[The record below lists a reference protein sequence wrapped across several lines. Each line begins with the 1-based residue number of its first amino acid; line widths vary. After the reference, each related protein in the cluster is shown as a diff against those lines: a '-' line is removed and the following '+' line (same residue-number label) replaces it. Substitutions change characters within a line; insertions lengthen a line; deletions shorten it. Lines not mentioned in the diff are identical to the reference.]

1 MHVISP
7 EQGIVLPGLSLVCPD
22 SHTCTQGR
30 WRACLG
36 HRIDRSR
43 TCAGDRYAASAQAED
58 DADHR
63 PRAARHRRDGEGPRA
78 AHRLAVR
85 IGRGERHRLE
95 YAGEAVRA
103 LDVEGRLT
111 LCNMATELAA
121 FSAIIAPD
129 DVVFA
134 YLQGR
139 SYAPDAAAW
148 DGAVAFWRTLNSDED
163 AVFDADHVVD
173 AADVPLMV
181 SWGTSPQQALA
192 LGDPVPAFDAVACGT
207 QAGHDRALSYMGLQP
222 GDRLETL
229 PIDAAFI
236 GSCTNARISDL
247 RRAAEILRGRKVAAG
262 VKAICVPGST
272 AVKAA
277 AEAEGLDRVFRDAG
291 FEWREAGCSMCF
303 FAGGES
309 FGFRQRVITST
320 NRNFEEPAG
329 AGDAIAPRFAGDGGG
344 LGHRRAYRRSAGP
357 GGMSAAPF
365 RSLAAV
371 ALPLVRDNID
381 TDAII
386 PSREM
391 KSVSKKGVGGRAVR
405 QVALYRDRRARARAA
420 FRAQPA
426 CTCRGADP
434 HRRREFRVR
443 IEPRTC
449 RLGAGGDMAS
459 AQWSRRASTRSF
471 AAIACATASCRS
483 NCRGCGARD
492 PPIWSRQAM
501 AANRSRSIWRPCGC
515 RWRIVTGP
523 SGSTTRRGG
532 CCWSAST
539 RST

>member
-1 MHVISP
+1 MGRTLFDKLWDLHAIASLGEGTDLLLIDRILLHERTGSVALESLAEAGRAVAVPAQVFVTMDHIVDTLPGRGDRTIMPTGTQFITATRKAALDAGLTLFDIGDPRQGIVHVISP

-22 SHTCTQGR
+22 SHTCTQG
-30 WRACLG
+30 ALG
-36 HRIDRSR
+36 ALAWGIGSTEAEHALATATLRVRKPKTMRITVRGRLGTGVTAKDLALHIVSR
-43 TCAGDRYAASAQAED
+43 FGSAGASG
-58 DADHR
+58 H
-63 PRAARHRRDGEGPRA
+63 H
-78 AHRLAVR
+78 
-85 IGRGERHRLE
+85 LE

-129 DVVFA
+129 DVAFA

-148 DGAVAFWRTLNSDED
+148 DGAVAFWRTLTSDED
-163 AVFDADHVVD
+163 AVFDQDHVID
-173 AADVPLMV
+173 AADVPPMV

-247 RRAAEILRGRKVAAG
+247 RRAADILRGRKVAAG
-262 VKAICVPGST
+262 VKAVCVPGST

-320 NRNFEEPAG
+320 NRNFESRQGPETRSHLASPETVA
-329 AGDAIAPRFAGDGGG
+329 ASAIAGHIADPR
-344 LGHRRAYRRSAGP
+344 
-357 GGMSAAPF
+357 M
-365 RSLAAV
+365 LAA
-371 ALPLVRDNID
+371 
-381 TDAII
+381 
-386 PSREM
+386 
-391 KSVSKKGVGGRAVR
+391 
-405 QVALYRDRRARARAA
+405 
-420 FRAQPA
+420 
-426 CTCRGADP
+426 
-434 HRRREFRVR
+434 
-443 IEPRTC
+443 
-449 RLGAGGDMAS
+449 
-459 AQWSRRASTRSF
+459 
-471 AAIACATASCRS
+471 
-483 NCRGCGARD
+483 
-492 PPIWSRQAM
+492 
-501 AANRSRSIWRPCGC
+501 
-515 RWRIVTGP
+515 
-523 SGSTTRRGG
+523 
-532 CCWSAST
+532 
-539 RST
+539 